1 MKTKMTIKNQ
11 KGAAAVEFA
20 LIAPLLFVLLFGIV
34 EFGFLLY
41 NQVMITN
48 AAREGARAGIIFK
61 TSRPTLAEITT
72 VVNTYCA
79 THMINFDPSQ
89 TPATSIVQTD
99 NSIPA
104 NGTPDSGDSLE
115 VTVQY
120 TYNFLLFPNLAKLFG
135 GFFANI
141 QNLNAVTRMR
151 YE

>member
-11 KGAAAVEFA
+11 KGASAVEFA
-20 LIAPLLFVLLFGIV
+20 FIAPLLFVLLFGIV

-41 NQVMITN
+41 DQVMITN

-61 TSRPTLAEITT
+61 NPRPTLAEITT
-72 VVNTYCA
+72 VVDTYCA

-89 TPATSIVQTD
+89 ITSTSIVPTD
-99 NSIPA
+99 SNG
-104 NGTPDSGDSLE
+104 NGTLPDSGDSLE

-120 TYNFLLFPNLAKLFG
+120 TYDFLVFPNLAKLFG
-135 GFFANI
+135 GSFANI
-141 QNLNAVTRMR
+141 QNLKAVTVMR

>member
-11 KGAAAVEFA
+11 KGASAVEFA
-20 LIAPLLFVLLFGIV
+20 FIAPLLFVLLFGIV

-41 NQVMITN
+41 DQVMITN

-61 TSRPTLAEITT
+61 NPRPTLAEITT
-72 VVNTYCA
+72 VVDTYCA

-89 TPATSIVQTD
+89 ITSTSIVPTD
-99 NSIPA
+99 SNG
-104 NGTPDSGDSLE
+104 NGTLPDSGDSLE

-120 TYNFLLFPNLAKLFG
+120 TYDFLVFPNLAKLVG
-135 GFFANI
+135 GSFANI
-141 QNLNAVTRMR
+141 QNLKAVTLMR